1 MKFNVIREHGD
12 YKPGDTREANE
23 NDVRHLI
30 GKCLVPVS
38 EKAAEKPKNK
48 AAKPLKNKAAD

>member
-38 EKAAEKPKNK
+38 EKAAEKQGSE
-48 AAKPLKNKAAD
+48 AFEEQGG